1 MVLGAAYM
9 LRFTRELLFDKTDQP
24 AAVRDVRFGEAAS
37 LVVPLLLT
45 FWIGIAP
52 ASIIAKTSDVVTA
65 LSAGITH
72 GD

>member
-1 MVLGAAYM
+1 
-9 LRFTRELLFDKTDQP
+9 
-24 AAVRDVRFGEAAS
+24 VRDVRFGEAAS

>member
-1 MVLGAAYM
+1 M

-24 AAVRDVRFGEAAS
+24 AAVRDVHFGEAAS
-37 LVVPLLLT
+37 LAVPLLLT